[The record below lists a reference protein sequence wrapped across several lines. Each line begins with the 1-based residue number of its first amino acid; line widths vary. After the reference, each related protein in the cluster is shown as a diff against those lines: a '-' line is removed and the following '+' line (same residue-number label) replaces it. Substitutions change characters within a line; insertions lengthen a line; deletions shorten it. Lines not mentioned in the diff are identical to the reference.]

1 MDKVVTSEKVQVGD
15 DCNGLVISD
24 MGGFR
29 EVHGG
34 GFGIG

>member
-1 MDKVVTSEKVQVGD
+1 MTSEKVQVGD

-34 GFGIG
+34 GVWDWVNK